1 MKAAITAHSPDADS
15 VQTFAQD
22 AMKWAVKE
30 GIIQGKTIDGVLCLD
45 PQGSANRAE
54 CATIIQ
60 RFMEKYEK

>member
-1 MKAAITAHSPDADS
+1 
-15 VQTFAQD
+15 
-22 AMKWAVKE
+22 MKWAVSE
-30 GIIQGKTIDGVLCLD
+30 GIITGKTIDGKLLLD

>member
-1 MKAAITAHSPDADS
+1 
-15 VQTFAQD
+15 
-22 AMKWAVKE
+22 MKWAVKE